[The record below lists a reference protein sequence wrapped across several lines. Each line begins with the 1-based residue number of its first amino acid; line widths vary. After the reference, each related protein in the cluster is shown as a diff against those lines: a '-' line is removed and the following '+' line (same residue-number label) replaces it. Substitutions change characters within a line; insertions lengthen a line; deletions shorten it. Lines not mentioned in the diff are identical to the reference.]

1 MTGAPG
7 TSPDGMLLLALWAWT
22 HLPLLSRV
30 LGSLAPDRSP
40 MSDQPSCLRASHGP
54 LGDVSGR
61 VSGNLPA
68 SAVGAW
74 VWSLDEGHTLRDSWP
89 THTPGMR

>member
-1 MTGAPG
+1 
-7 TSPDGMLLLALWAWT
+7 
-22 HLPLLSRV
+22 
-30 LGSLAPDRSP
+30 

-61 VSGNLPA
+61 VSGTLPV
-68 SAVGAW
+68 SVVGAW
-74 VWSLDEGHTLRDSWP
+74 VWSLDESHTLRDSWP